1 MDILQ
6 AANAQL
12 GAIDQIAPV
21 TTKTIILGAGT
32 SMTFRRIPAGAY
44 IMGSTNGYPDEVSR
58 VVRIDKP
65 FWLSEMEVDNAQ
77 YHTFDPRHDSRSQDQ
92 WGFDQVMPGHIGN
105 HRRQPVVRVS
115 REEAAAFCAWLSTN
129 CNVRAALPTEE
140 QWEWAARAGTDTPFP
155 WGGLDDDFGK
165 YANFADKSTRWMY
178 SAWDGAASIQVRRPY
193 KADMNYPLRDDRF
206 EDDWFTLNFTGR
218 TRCNLWGLYDM
229 HGNAA
234 EWTSTTTSDGH
245 AVVRG
250 GSFASRPKDATSS
263 FKIYYLPWQ
272 KVYDVG
278 FRVMLEETN

>member
-1 MDILQ
+1 MTTLQ
-6 AANAQL
+6 AADAQL

-21 TTKTIILGAGT
+21 TTKTLVLDAGT

-44 IMGSTNGYPDEVSR
+44 IMGSTNGCPDEVPR
-58 VVRIDKP
+58 VVRIDRP

-77 YHTFDPRHDSRSQDQ
+77 YHAFDPAHDSRSQDQ
-92 WGFDQVMPGHIGN
+92 WGFDQVMPGHVGN

-115 REEAAAFCAWLSTN
+115 RDEAAAFCAWLGRT
-129 CNVRAALPTEE
+129 CGVKAALPSEE
-140 QWEWAARAGTDTPFP
+140 QWEWAARAGTATPFP

-178 SAWDGAASIQVRRPY
+178 SAWDGAASIQRRRPY
-193 KADMNYPLRDDRF
+193 KPDMNYPLRDDRF

-218 TRCNLWGLYDM
+218 ARCNPWGLYDM

-234 EWTSTTTSDGH
+234 EWTSSTAPDGR
-245 AVVRG
+245 AIVRG

-263 FKIYYLPWQ
+263 FKAYYLPWQ

-278 FRVMLEETN
+278 FRVMLDAD

>member
-1 MDILQ
+1 
-6 AANAQL
+6 
-12 GAIDQIAPV
+12 
-21 TTKTIILGAGT
+21 
-32 SMTFRRIPAGAY
+32 MTFRRIPAGTY

-77 YHTFDPRHDSRSQDQ
+77 YHTFDPKHDSRSQDQ

-105 HRRQPVVRVS
+105 HRRQPAVRVS

-234 EWTSTTTSDGH
+234 EWTSTTTPDGH

-263 FKIYYLPWQ
+263 FKTYYLPWQ